1 MLSEEKKRR
10 IKLGAFFGAVSG
22 AALFA
27 VLYFLSGPNLIYAL
41 FIPAAA
47 AMGAGQMYM
56 SGNE

>member
-1 MLSEEKKRR
+1 MMSEEKKRR
-10 IKLGAFFGAVSG
+10 VRLGALFGAISG

-27 VLYFLSGPNLIYAL
+27 VLYFLSGPNLTFAL